1 VEAPARAPLGVR
13 ENITLAKT
21 VVGKRASIKS
31 RLLDSIA
38 PADEQTIILHA
49 LSDSLIDRFARAADG
64 RSWVSLLQWAEAT
77 CNRRARPSVRRLFQS
92 FVPAVTDETGAEH
105 LHDLETALSEIVQRI
120 ARTQLENEQ
129 AGGPIEVVDEVDL
142 LCSEMLQRI
151 ESNDPKTAEHCRAV
165 SAWCARIARRMSL
178 TRAETTLVARG
189 GLIHDVGKSKV
200 PLEILNAPRK
210 LSETEMDVMRG
221 HAVVGYEIVKTYPKL
236 TDIAGLVRSHHERYD
251 GRGYPDRLDRAS
263 IPMQV
268 RIVSVA
274 DTFNAMIGRRPYR
287 APFSPSRAIA
297 ELQSASGTQ
306 LDPDV
311 VRALLDV
318 ITGSASSTSAA
329 A

>member
-1 VEAPARAPLGVR
+1 MQAQVRTPLRSR
-13 ENITLAKT
+13 ELGTFAHTIAGNRTA
-21 VVGKRASIKS
+21 IKN
-31 RLLDSIA
+31 RLLERVA

-49 LSDSLIDRFARAADG
+49 LSDSLIDRFERSADD
-64 RSWVSLLQWAEAT
+64 RSWRPLLQWVEAT
-77 CNRRARPSVRRLFQS
+77 CNRRARPAVRRLFQS
-92 FVPAVTDETGAEH
+92 FVPAVIEATGVDH
-105 LHDLETALSEIVQRI
+105 LHDLETALCDIVQRI
-120 ARTQLENEQ
+120 TRTQTDGDPIGRLE
-129 AGGPIEVVDEVDL
+129 IIDEIDL

-210 LSETEMDVMRG
+210 LSDTEMDVMRG
-221 HAVVGYEIVKTYPKL
+221 HAAIGYEIVKSYPKL
-236 TDIAGLVRSHHERYD
+236 GDIAGLVRSHHERYD
-251 GRGYPDRLDRAS
+251 GRGYPDRLDRSS
-263 IPMQV
+263 IPIQV

-318 ITGSASSTSAA
+318 VTGSHASTVAA
-329 A
+329 

>member
-1 VEAPARAPLGVR
+1 M
-13 ENITLAKT
+13 
-21 VVGKRASIKS
+21 
-31 RLLDSIA
+31 
-38 PADEQTIILHA
+38 
-49 LSDSLIDRFARAADG
+49 
-64 RSWVSLLQWAEAT
+64 
-77 CNRRARPSVRRLFQS
+77 
-92 FVPAVTDETGAEH
+92 
-105 LHDLETALSEIVQRI
+105 EI
-120 ARTQLENEQ
+120 
-129 AGGPIEVVDEVDL
+129 VDEVDL

-151 ESNDPKTAEHCRAV
+151 ESNDAKTAEHCRAV

-210 LSETEMDVMRG
+210 LSDTEMDVMRG
-221 HAVVGYEIVKTYPKL
+221 HAAVGYEIVKSYPKL
-236 TDIAGLVRSHHERYD
+236 SDIAGLVRSHHERYD
-251 GRGYPDRLDRAS
+251 GRGYPDRLDRTS
-263 IPMQV
+263 IPVHV

-318 ITGSASSTSAA
+318 ITGSASSTAA
-329 A
+329 AA